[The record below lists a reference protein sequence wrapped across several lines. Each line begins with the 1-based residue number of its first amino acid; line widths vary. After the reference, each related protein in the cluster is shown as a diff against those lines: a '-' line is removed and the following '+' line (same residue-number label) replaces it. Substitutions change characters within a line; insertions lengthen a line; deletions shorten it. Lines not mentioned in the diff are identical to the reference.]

1 MNCVALIGRL
11 TKDPEFRTSNDLSIA
26 RYTLA
31 VDRRGKDEPADFIR
45 CVAFGKTAQFAEKY
59 LSKGSQIG
67 ITGSI
72 RTGSYKDKNGN
83 TVYTTEVIVE
93 NHTFCGART
102 GLEGAKNSNVDKL
115 STTDALSGF
124 SAINA
129 RVEEG
134 ELPFV

>member
-1 MNCVALIGRL
+1 MNTVALVGRL
-11 TKDPEFRTSNDLSIA
+11 TKDPEVRTNNDLTIA

-67 ITGSI
+67 VTGSI

-83 TVYTTEVIVE
+83 TVYTTEVVID

-102 GLEGAKNSNVDKL
+102 AQEAPKQGVADKVSTDSGLD
-115 STTDALSGF
+115 GF
-124 SAINA
+124 RRIYAP
-129 RVEEG
+129 VEEE